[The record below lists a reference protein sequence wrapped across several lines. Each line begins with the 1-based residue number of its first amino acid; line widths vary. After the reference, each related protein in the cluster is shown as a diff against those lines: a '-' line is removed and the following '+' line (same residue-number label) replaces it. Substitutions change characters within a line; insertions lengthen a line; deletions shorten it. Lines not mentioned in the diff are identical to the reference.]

1 MSDINKED
9 VVQALGN
16 LSVLEMIALTR
27 QLEEKWG
34 VKAEPA
40 PVQLSN
46 LPKQDSQES
55 DQAEYDVILL
65 SVPTDKKMNIIKLVR
80 ELNTLGLKESKE
92 LVEAAPKIVQS
103 GLSKADAENLKNRL
117 TEAGAGVEI
126 K

>member
-34 VKAEPA
+34 VKALPA

-65 SVPTDKKMNIIKLVR
+65 SVPTDKKMALIKLVR

-92 LVEAAPKIVQS
+92 LVEAAPKTVQS
-103 GLSKADAENLKNRL
+103 GLSKADAENLKNKL
-117 TEAGAGVEI
+117 TEAGAVVEM